1 MPVGGTVPNPVPIRT
16 GAGNEYTMRKPS
28 ESQDEDRSLLQ
39 RVAQGDQVAFAA
51 LYDRYGASSFGMALK
66 ICNSR
71 ALAEDVVQEA
81 FLSIW
86 QRAGRFDPDRGSAAA
101 YLFAAVHN
109 KAVDA
114 VRHEESLRRREE
126 GAADFTVETEGEEVV
141 EAAWLGVRRTEV
153 RSAVA
158 RLSPV
163 QREALELA
171 YFEGLTYSEV
181 ADKLGIPLGTA
192 KTPD

>member
-1 MPVGGTVPNPVPIRT
+1 
-16 GAGNEYTMRKPS
+16 MRKRIDD
-28 ESQDEDRSLLQ
+28 SQDEDRSLL
-39 RVAQGDQVAFAA
+39 RKIAQGDQAAFAS
-51 LYDRYGASSFGMALK
+51 LYDRYGASAFGVALK
-66 ICNSR
+66 ICNNR

-86 QRAGRFDPDRGSAAA
+86 QRATLFDPDRGSLAA

-126 GAADFTVETEGEEVV
+126 GVGDLPAETGSEVV
-141 EAAWLGVRRTEV
+141 MEAAWLGVRRTEV
-153 RSAVA
+153 RSAVS

-192 KTPD
+192 KTRLRDGMIRLRGLLPHLAGEEVP

>member
-1 MPVGGTVPNPVPIRT
+1 
-16 GAGNEYTMRKPS
+16 MRKPND
-28 ESQDEDRSLLQ
+28 SQDEDRALLA
-39 RVAQGDQVAFAA
+39 RVARGDQSAFAA
-51 LYDRYGASSFGMALK
+51 LYDRYGASTFGFALK
-66 ICNSR
+66 ICNNR

-86 QRAGRFDPDRGSAAA
+86 QRAGRFDPERGTVSA

-114 VRHEESLRRREE
+114 VRHESSLRRREE
-126 GAADFTVETEGEEVV
+126 GVGDLPTETPADEVV

-192 KTPD
+192 KTRLRDGMIRLRGLLPNLESSEL

>member
-1 MPVGGTVPNPVPIRT
+1 
-16 GAGNEYTMRKPS
+16 MRKHTD
-28 ESQDEDRSLLQ
+28 SQDEDRSLL
-39 RVAQGDQVAFAA
+39 RKVANGDEAAFAE
-51 LYDRYGASSFGMALK
+51 LYDRYAPSAFGLACK
-66 ICNSR
+66 ICNNR

-81 FLSIW
+81 FVSIW
-86 QRAGRFDPDRGSAAA
+86 QRAARFDPERGSAAS
-101 YLFAAVHN
+101 YLMAAVHN

-126 GAADFTVETEGEEVV
+126 GVGDLPTETGADDVV

-153 RSAVA
+153 RAAVA
-158 RLSPV
+158 KLSPI

-192 KTPD
+192 KTRLRDGMIRLRGLLPNLSSGEPL

>member
-1 MPVGGTVPNPVPIRT
+1 
-16 GAGNEYTMRKPS
+16 
-28 ESQDEDRSLLQ
+28 
-39 RVAQGDQVAFAA
+39 
-51 LYDRYGASSFGMALK
+51 
-66 ICNSR
+66 
-71 ALAEDVVQEA
+71 VVQEA

-114 VRHEESLRRREE
+114 VRREESLRRREE
-126 GAADFTVETEGEEVV
+126 GVAECAGETGGEEVV
-141 EAAWLGVRRTEV
+141 EAAWLGVRRKEV
-153 RSAVA
+153 RSAVS
-158 RLSPV
+158 RLSPI

-181 ADKLGIPLGTA
+181 AEKLGIPLGTA
-192 KTPD
+192 KTRLRDGMIRLRALLPHLEVGEPG

>member
-1 MPVGGTVPNPVPIRT
+1 
-16 GAGNEYTMRKPS
+16 MRKPNDT
-28 ESQDEDRSLLQ
+28 QDEDRALLA
-39 RVAQGDQVAFAA
+39 RVARGDQSAFAA
-51 LYDRYGASSFGMALK
+51 LYDRYGVSTFGLALK
-66 ICNSR
+66 ICNNR

-86 QRAGRFDPDRGSAAA
+86 QRAGRFDPERGTASA

-114 VRHEESLRRREE
+114 VRHEASLRRREE
-126 GAADFTVETEGEEVV
+126 GVGDLPTETPADEVV
-141 EAAWLGVRRTEV
+141 EAAWLRVRRTEV

-192 KTPD
+192 KTRLRDGMIRLRGLLPNLESSEL

>member
-1 MPVGGTVPNPVPIRT
+1 
-16 GAGNEYTMRKPS
+16 MRKRN
-28 ESQDEDRSLLQ
+28 EHQDEDRALLT
-39 RVAQGDQVAFAA
+39 RVAQGDQAALAA
-51 LYDRYGASSFGMALK
+51 LYDRYGASTFGLALK

-86 QRAGRFDPDRGSAAA
+86 QRAGRFDPERGSASA

-126 GAADFTVETEGEEVV
+126 GAGDLPTETPADEVV
-141 EAAWLGVRRTEV
+141 EAAWLAVRRTEV

-192 KTPD
+192 KTRLRDGMIRLRGLLPNLEASDA

>member
-1 MPVGGTVPNPVPIRT
+1 M
-16 GAGNEYTMRKPS
+16 MRKADEP
-28 ESQDEDRSLLQ
+28 QDEDRLLLR
-39 RVAQGDQVAFAA
+39 RVIRGDQEAFAT
-51 LYDRYGASSFGMALK
+51 LYDRYSAAAFGLAVK
-66 ICNSR
+66 ICNNR

-86 QRAGRFDPDRGSAAA
+86 RRAGSFDPERGSVAA
-101 YLFAAVHN
+101 YLLAAVHN

-126 GAADFTVETEGEEVV
+126 GATDFLAETSGEEVM

-192 KTPD
+192 KTRLRDGMIRLRTLLPSLEASEAL